1 MSGFEH
7 YERELRDLDHEIHRY
22 AAICGIH
29 LANRYE
35 IEACLAQHHDNWA
48 DDKARESLQGLLILR
63 LKLEAEMIAAGLTAP
78 PLSPYGDY
86 AALTGELDQD

>member
-7 YERELRDLDHEIHRY
+7 YDRELKELDHEIHRY
-22 AAICGIH
+22 AAICGVD

-35 IEACLAQHHDNWA
+35 LDACLRDHHAEWA

-63 LKLEAEMIAAGLTAP
+63 LKLEAEMLDLGFSPP
-78 PLSPYGDY
+78 PLVRPE
-86 AALTGELDQD
+86 ATPEAELAG

>member
-7 YERELRDLDHEIHRY
+7 YDREMQELDKEIHRY
-22 AAICGIH
+22 AAICGVS

-35 IEACLAQHHDNWA
+35 IDACLKQHHESWA

-63 LKLEAEMIAAGLTAP
+63 IKLEAEMLELGFSPPPLVAMPAAAG
-78 PLSPYGDY
+78 
-86 AALTGELDQD
+86 